1 MRVLRVL
8 KISGPQPFLP
18 EPDRLTLSGAL
29 RGHENFE
36 AAQDDCFRLLCFMR
50 MAPKG
55 CDADVVPSPWTTR
68 RLIMEKPMK
77 WHKSLS
83 KLLYEFFPILQTLPL
98 TFHHYYSPPT
108 SHGLCGLT
116 ALHILQWALRQS
128 TPTTPQLLLDRQN
141 FYWADFHQIS
151 QADKLNEKPAQRR
164 SRLSAWIESQ
174 EKARATEYIWWTL
187 MGIIWSNGL
196 VMFPIL
202 PGCFRRPL
210 FHF

>member
-77 WHKSLS
+77 WHNL
-83 KLLYEFFPILQTLPL
+83 I
-98 TFHHYYSPPT
+98 
-108 SHGLCGLT
+108 C
-116 ALHILQWALRQS
+116 
-128 TPTTPQLLLDRQN
+128 
-141 FYWADFHQIS
+141 HQIS

-174 EKARATEYIWWTL
+174 EKARATEYIWWTF

-196 VMFPIL
+196 VMLPFPRML
-202 PGCFRRPL
+202 REALVFQ
-210 FHF
+210 F